1 MSFENDV
8 ITSKFS
14 LEVQFFKELICAI
27 DVGSCTISNYWSYVS
42 IFKQNKELRMHL
54 DNLNEVI
61 KN

>member
-8 ITSKFS
+8 ITSKFF

-27 DVGSCTISNYWSYVS
+27 DVGSCTVSNYWSYVS